1 MLDQLY
7 FWAKAENK
15 SLAVYAVNLQDPEAT
30 IQALLKQVKLGMPIL
45 RDVDGKVAKAY
56 GIGVIPHTTIIADG
70 LVKAVHTG
78 VPPTPEARLQWL
90 ENLQKDIQG
99 YLDVP
104 KPSTIKP

>member
-30 IQALLKQVKLGMPIL
+30 IQALLKQVKLEMPIL

-56 GIGVIPHTTIIADG
+56 GIGLIPHTTIIADA
-70 LVKAVHTG
+70 LS
-78 VPPTPEARLQWL
+78 
-90 ENLQKDIQG
+90 
-99 YLDVP
+99 
-104 KPSTIKP
+104 KPSTPAFLPLLKPLYNGLRTFKRIFKATSTCPNLLP